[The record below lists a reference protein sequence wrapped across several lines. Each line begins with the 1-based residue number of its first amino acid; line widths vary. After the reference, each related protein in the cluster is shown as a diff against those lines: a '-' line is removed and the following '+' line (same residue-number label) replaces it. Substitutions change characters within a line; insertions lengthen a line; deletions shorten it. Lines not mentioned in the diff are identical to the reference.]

1 MMPRP
6 RPNHRHRHRARPRP
20 RDSGLYIDLDLDLNT
35 DIGLALLVFLEN
47 GEIGL
52 KIPLLLQSDIG
63 LDGPL
68 AVFEF
73 LCFYSKKLFGV

>member
-1 MMPRP
+1 MPVLIFTDRIYYLSP
-6 RPNHRHRHRARPRP
+6 LVGIP
-20 RDSGLYIDLDLDLNT
+20 

-52 KIPLLLQSDIG
+52 RIPLLLQSDIG
-63 LDGPL
+63 LEGPL

>member
-1 MMPRP
+1 MPVLIFTDRIYYLSP
-6 RPNHRHRHRARPRP
+6 LVGIP
-20 RDSGLYIDLDLDLNT
+20 

-52 KIPLLLQSDIG
+52 RIPLLLQSDIG

>member
-1 MMPRP
+1 MPVLIFTDRIYYLSP
-6 RPNHRHRHRARPRP
+6 LVGIP
-20 RDSGLYIDLDLDLNT
+20 

-73 LCFYSKKLFGV
+73 LYFYSKKLFGV

>member
-1 MMPRP
+1 MPVLIFTDRIYYLSP
-6 RPNHRHRHRARPRP
+6 LVGIP
-20 RDSGLYIDLDLDLNT
+20 

-47 GEIGL
+47 GEIDL
-52 KIPLLLQSDIG
+52 RIPLLLQSDIG